1 MPALCQFPALLPAL
15 VSVAGQVAVAWPQD
29 ARGGVDS
36 SHLVRGGG
44 LKRPTLVS
52 RV

>member
-1 MPALCQFPALLPAL
+1 MPGFMSISCTAPAL
-15 VSVAGQVAVAWPQD
+15 VSVAGQVAVVWPQD

-36 SHLVRGGG
+36 SHLVGGGG
-44 LKRPTLVS
+44 LKRPMLVS